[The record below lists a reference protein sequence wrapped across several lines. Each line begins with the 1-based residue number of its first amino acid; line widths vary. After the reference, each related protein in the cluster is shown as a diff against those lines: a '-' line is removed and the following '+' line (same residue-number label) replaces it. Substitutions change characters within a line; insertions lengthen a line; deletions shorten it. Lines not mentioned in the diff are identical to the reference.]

1 MARYIG
7 PVCRLCRREGE
18 KLYLKG
24 ERCFSPKCA
33 IERRNYPPGQHGR
46 ELQFRRSR
54 PSDYGLQ
61 LREKQKLRRI
71 YGVLE
76 RQFRR
81 YFAIAQRA
89 RGMTGALLLILLER
103 RLDNVVYRLGFAS
116 SRAQARQLV
125 RHGHFEVN
133 GRKVDI
139 PSYQVKPGD
148 VIRVRDSSRG
158 KDYFKEIAE
167 RLEGHRPPPWLLLNP
182 QDLSGQVLRLP
193 VREEIDT
200 RVQEHLIVEFY
211 SR

>member
-24 ERCFSPKCA
+24 ERCFTPKCA

-81 YFAIAQRA
+81 YFEIAQRA

-148 VIRVRDSSRG
+148 IIRVRDSSRE
-158 KDYFKEIAE
+158 KEYFKNIVE
-167 RLEGHRPPPWLLLNP
+167 RLEGHRPPAWLQLNP